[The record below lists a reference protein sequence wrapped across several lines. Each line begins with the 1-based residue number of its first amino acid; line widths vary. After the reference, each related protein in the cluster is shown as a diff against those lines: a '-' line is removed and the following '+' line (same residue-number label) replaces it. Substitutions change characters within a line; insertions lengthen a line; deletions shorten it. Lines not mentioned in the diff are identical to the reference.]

1 MTDTHCGMSDDVL
14 VKAMTEDFGDGE
26 YERLL
31 TTLADYQADL
41 NRFAQGA
48 LGRYIGDRA
57 DGIVSYEAT
66 EIGNK
71 GGPRNWAPSLIS
83 RSRAGGTRVPS

>member
-57 DGIVSYEAT
+57 DGIVSYE
-66 EIGNK
+66 ENGDREQRR
-71 GGPRNWAPSLIS
+71 PRN
-83 RSRAGGTRVPS
+83 

>member
-48 LGRYIGDRA
+48 LGRYIGDWA
-57 DGIVSYEAT
+57 DGIVPR
-66 EIGNK
+66 GN
-71 GGPRNWAPSLIS
+71 GDREQRRAPQLGPESQIAI
-83 RSRAGGTRVPS
+83 AGWGTLVPS

>member
-1 MTDTHCGMSDDVL
+1 MSDDVL
-14 VKAMTEDFGDGE
+14 VKAMTEDLGDGE

-57 DGIVSYEAT
+57 DGIVLR
-66 EIGNK
+66 GN
-71 GGPRNWAPSLIS
+71 GDREQRRAPQL
-83 RSRAGGTRVPS
+83 